1 MQIGSTVTIPAGTR
15 INTGLGHIKAEKD
28 FTVRIQAVKTTR
40 AGNTKVIWRG
50 HRATK
55 SAVLKTK

>member
-1 MQIGSTVTIPAGTR
+1 MQVGSIVTIPAGTR
-15 INTGLGHIKAEKD
+15 INNGTGTQIKATRD
-28 FTVRIQAVKTTR
+28 FTVRVQEIQTTR

-55 SAVLKTK
+55 SAVLK

>member
-1 MQIGSTVTIPAGTR
+1 MQVGSIVTIPAGTR
-15 INTGLGHIKAEKD
+15 INTGNGQIKATRD
-28 FTVRIQAVKTTR
+28 FNITVQEIQTTR

-55 SAVLKTK
+55 SAVLK

>member
-1 MQIGSTVTIPAGTR
+1 MQAGSIVIIPAGTR
-15 INTGLGHIKAEKD
+15 INTGTGQIKATRE
-28 FTVRIQAVKTTR
+28 FTVTAQEIQTTR

-55 SAVLKTK
+55 SAVLK